1 MGEDATT
8 HTRAQQPRMLQGAA
22 LVFGIAAVGAALY
35 FTVFTFGVN
44 IDGKS
49 VRLSSSAK
57 AGDVFERNLVAR
69 QPGDLVSAKG
79 HKVLVRGGGEPPY
92 LSASGGKLPTD
103 SPLRGKGDLAS
114 HDGTDTVEATR
125 VTTQTIPVPVRYEGS
140 GPVETTVATGSPGVR
155 EVTVGAISGQ
165 VVRKREKVAPVTRV
179 IVRGY
184 AKTSQA
190 RVVCL
195 TFDDGPWPKTT
206 KAIVEILK
214 DNGVKGT
221 FFQIGRQA
229 RRSPSIARMVTG
241 AGLEVA
247 NHSETHSYSF
257 GRMKAAGVLKEI
269 SQAQYDIKRAT
280 GKTPTFF
287 RPPGGIT
294 NKTMGAALKKLDLGW
309 VLWTVDTGDWRRP
322 SPGKI
327 VSRVM
332 RNVRPGAVILMHDG
346 GGDRTNTVKAL
357 PTIIKKLREQGYT
370 FVNLDELP
378 SVPHHMG

>member
-1 MGEDATT
+1 
-8 HTRAQQPRMLQGAA
+8 MLQGAA

-35 FTVFTFGVN
+35 FTVFTFAAS

-49 VRLSSSAK
+49 LRLSSSAK
-57 AGDVFERNLVAR
+57 AGDVFERKLVAR
-69 QPGDLVSAKG
+69 QPGDLVSAKK
-79 HKVLVRGGGEPPY
+79 HKVLVKGGGEPPY
-92 LSASGGKLPTD
+92 LSADGRKLSAD
-103 SPLRGKGDLAS
+103 DALRGKGALAS

-125 VTTQTIPVPVRYEGS
+125 VTTQTISMPVRYVGS
-140 GPVETTVATGSPGVR
+140 GPIESTVETGSPGVR
-155 EVTVGAISGQ
+155 EVTVGVKSGE
-165 VVRKREKVAPVTRV
+165 VVRKREKVAPVTQV
-179 IVRGY
+179 VVRGY
-184 AKTSQA
+184 AKTTEA
-190 RVVCL
+190 KVVCL

-206 KAIVEILK
+206 KAIVKILK
-214 DNGVKGT
+214 DNGVKAT

-229 RRSPSIARMVTG
+229 RRSPSIARAVTD
-241 AGLEVA
+241 AGLEVG

-280 GKTPTFF
+280 GKAPTFF

-309 VLWTVDTGDWRRP
+309 ALWHVDTADWKRP
-322 SPGKI
+322 SPDKI

-357 PTIIKKLREQGYT
+357 PTIIKKLRERGYT
-370 FVNLDELP
+370 FVNLDEMS
-378 SVPHHMG
+378 SVPHGMGG

>member
-8 HTRAQQPRMLQGAA
+8 HKRTQSPRVLQGAA

-35 FTVFTFGVN
+35 FTVFTFGAS

-49 VRLSSSAK
+49 LRLSSSAT
-57 AGDVFERNLVAR
+57 AGEVFERNLVAR
-69 QPGDLVSAKG
+69 QPGDLVSAKS
-79 HKVLVRGGGEPPY
+79 HKVLVKGGGGQPY
-92 LSASGGKLPTD
+92 LSAGGRTLSSKD
-103 SPLRGKGDLAS
+103 SLRGISALTS
-114 HDGTDTVEATR
+114 HDGTDAVEATR

-140 GPVETTVATGSPGVR
+140 GPIETTVATGSPGVR

-165 VVRKREKVAPVTRV
+165 VVRKREKVTPVTRV
-179 IVRGY
+179 IVKGY

-195 TFDDGPWPKTT
+195 TFDDGPWPTTT
-206 KAIVEILK
+206 KAIIKILK

-229 RRSPSIARMVTG
+229 RHSPSIARAVTE

-247 NHSETHSYSF
+247 NHSENHSYSF
-257 GRMKAAGVLKEI
+257 GRMKASGVLKEI

-294 NKTMGAALKKLDLGW
+294 NKTMGAALKKLHLGW
-309 VLWTVDTGDWRRP
+309 VLWNVDTGDWKRP

-332 RNVRPGAVILMHDG
+332 RNVRPGAVVLMHDG

-378 SVPHHMG
+378 SVPHRMG